1 MKTSEARKS
10 VNAQQKNVEGDV
22 KFGKKKLYMV

>member
-1 MKTSEARKS
+1 MKIGGARKS
-10 VNAQQKNVEGDV
+10 VNAQQKNIEGDV